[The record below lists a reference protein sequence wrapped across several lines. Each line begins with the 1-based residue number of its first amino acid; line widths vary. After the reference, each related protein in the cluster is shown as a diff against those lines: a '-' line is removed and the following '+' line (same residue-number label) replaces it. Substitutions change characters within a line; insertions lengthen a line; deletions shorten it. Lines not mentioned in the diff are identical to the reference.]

1 LILKKLVSILLLS
14 LLSFNWFG
22 FQLLIS
28 FLENRANTLL
38 DARLDHDDYQEDELI
53 SIKVPATNLAYYT
66 NGKLFARVDG
76 QIEMQGV
83 LYNFVKRRLYHDS
96 LELLCIPNTVVM
108 KLLTEKN
115 ELVKCINDIQQPE
128 QGKKS
133 TNHPGSNKNLSLDH
147 YTLQHLFEL
156 NNLSAHGP
164 GISFYISP
172 LCSFSYCESIENP
185 PKHTI
190 PFSPAKI

>member
-1 LILKKLVSILLLS
+1 LKKLASILLLS

-28 FLENRANTLL
+28 FLESRANTLL
-38 DARLDHDDYQEDELI
+38 DAKLDHDDYQDDELI

-76 QIEMQGV
+76 QIEIQGV

-96 LELLCIPNTVVM
+96 LELLCIPNPGVT
-108 KLLTEKN
+108 KLRAEKN
-115 ELVKCINDIQQPE
+115 ELVKCINDFQQPE

-133 TNHPGSNKNLSLDH
+133 TNHPGGNKNISLDH
-147 YTLQHLFEL
+147 YTLQYLFEL
-156 NNLSAHGP
+156 NKLGTHDP
-164 GISFYISP
+164 GMSFYISP
-172 LCSFSYCESIENP
+172 LCSFLYCESIENP
-185 PKHTI
+185 PKHTTPI
-190 PFSPAKI
+190 KPA